1 MNNENS
7 KRIWAYIQEAGDRLM
22 GKLPPSR
29 HHPNGRNPYA
39 HIAICVKEKFGMTY
53 KEIPDEQIDDVVDY
67 IEFLVQNPT

>member
-7 KRIWAYIQEAGDRLM
+7 KRIWAYIQEAGDRLI

-29 HHPNGRNPYA
+29 HHPSGRNPYA

-67 IEFLVQNPT
+67 IEYLVQNPT

>member
-67 IEFLVQNPT
+67 IEFLVQNPR